1 MKKKFRGDKLIYLD
15 EMRLNGLSESG
26 YGEAVLTALD
36 TLTWHYSLPD
46 AVNKD
51 IKLSEVAKSTNRL
64 VSANLKVSQVEDLLK
79 GLGFRVSYTHGIKY
93 VRANPDLLER
103 LT

>member
-1 MKKKFRGDKLIYLD
+1 MKNKFRGEKLIHLD
-15 EMRLNGLSESG
+15 KMQLSGFCELTDR
-26 YGEAVLTALD
+26 EAVLTALD

-51 IKLSEVAKSTNRL
+51 IKLSEVAKRSNQL
-64 VSANLKVSQVEDLLK
+64 ASANLKVGQVEEILK
-79 GLGFRVSYTHGIKY
+79 VLGFRVSYTHGIKY